1 MPNSA
6 RHASEVQSKATVP
19 ASVSTGTLAPRASG
33 DSGVG
38 ALMGPGQHNWDI
50 SLIKNTKLT
59 ERLNTQFRAEFYNV
73 WNHPQFNPPVNN
85 IADTTFGQIQNSSVP
100 PRIMQFAV
108 KFLF

>member
-1 MPNSA
+1 MK
-6 RHASEVQSKATVP
+6 R
-19 ASVSTGTLAPRASG
+19 
-33 DSGVG
+33 
-38 ALMGPGQHNWDI
+38 
-50 SLIKNTKLT
+50 TKLT
-59 ERLNTQFRAEFYNV
+59 ERLNTEFRAEFYNV